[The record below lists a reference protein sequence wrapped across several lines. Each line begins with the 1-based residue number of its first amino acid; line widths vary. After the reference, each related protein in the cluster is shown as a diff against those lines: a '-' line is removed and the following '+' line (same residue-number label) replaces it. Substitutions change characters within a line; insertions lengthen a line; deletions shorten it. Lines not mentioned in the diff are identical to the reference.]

1 LESKTNYTLV
11 GIAVLVLAAGF
22 IVVALWLSIGFDRK
36 KYNTYTVYMHE
47 PVSGLSEESAVKFN
61 GVKVGMVTNVELSRF
76 DPQQIKILLNVEE
89 GTPITTSTQATLL
102 TQGITGTTYLGL
114 VATSSSFL
122 PLQKTPGEPYPVIPS
137 KPSFFN
143 QLEHTINEISQSFKR
158 VLSKENAE
166 NLKKSLVNLEK
177 ITNVIAKNENN
188 INDSLRDLP
197 KVVSELK
204 AGITKFTNMA
214 DDMSVAGKQVSVTMK
229 SGQTGLDKFSQQ
241 TLPPAILLLRRLDA
255 IAANL
260 EKVSVQMRQNPAV
273 IIRGNTPPQSGP
285 GE

>member
-1 LESKTNYTLV
+1 M

-47 PVSGLSEESAVKFN
+47 AVSGLSEESAVKFN

-76 DPQQIKILLNVEE
+76 DPQQVKIMLNVEE

-143 QLEHTINEISQSFKR
+143 QLEHNINEITQSFKR
-158 VLSKENAE
+158 VLSQENSE

-177 ITNVIAKNENN
+177 ITNVVAKNENN

-214 DDMSVAGKQVSVTMK
+214 DNMSAAGKQVSVTMQ
-229 SGQTGLDKFSQQ
+229 SGKTGLDKFSQQ
-241 TLPPAILLLRRLDA
+241 TLPPAILLIRRLDS

-260 EKVSVQMRQNPAV
+260 EKVSAQMRQNPAV

>member
-1 LESKTNYTLV
+1 
-11 GIAVLVLAAGF
+11 
-22 IVVALWLSIGFDRK
+22 
-36 KYNTYTVYMHE
+36 MHE